1 MTSRRPIT
9 GFHQDDEG
17 DWVADLACGHAQH
30 MRHNPPLNSR
40 PWVLDPAGR
49 QAMLGT
55 ELPCKPCDDEARTP
69 AQ

>member
-1 MTSRRPIT
+1 MTSRQPIT

-17 DWVADLACGHAQH
+17 DWVADLACGHTQH

-49 QAMLGT
+49 RAMLGT
-55 ELPCKPCDDEARTP
+55 ALACKTCDEARAAP
-69 AQ
+69 